1 MPPSGCV
8 VRTTNDVR
16 FVGRGAGGG
25 FGIQLGG
32 TLAGHIDGGSLGLSL
47 PFLDTVGY
55 EDGQ

>member
-1 MPPSGCV
+1 M
-8 VRTTNDVR
+8 VRTTINVH
-16 FVGRGAGGG
+16 FVGRGAGVSGGG

-32 TLAGHIDGGSLGLSL
+32 TLAGHIDGGSLELSL